1 MYIQK
6 QLLKKNKKDANS
18 NSPNSTNITFNEIP
32 NTVSNT
38 HPHDIYIYL
47 NNLFKKKRLSI
58 NSIFLLCLINVSI
71 LIYIKNDNIKFIN
84 IPYIP

>member
-38 HPHDIYIYL
+38 HPHDIYIY
-47 NNLFKKKRLSI
+47 I
-58 NSIFLLCLINVSI
+58 
-71 LIYIKNDNIKFIN
+71 
-84 IPYIP
+84 